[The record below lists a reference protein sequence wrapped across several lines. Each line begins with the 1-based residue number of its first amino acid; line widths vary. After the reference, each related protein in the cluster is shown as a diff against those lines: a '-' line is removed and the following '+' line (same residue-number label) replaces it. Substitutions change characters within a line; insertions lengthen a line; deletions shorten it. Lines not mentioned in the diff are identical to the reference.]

1 MPGTVPSAES
11 HVLKAQ
17 VFKALSHPIRL
28 RLVDALLS
36 GESSVQG
43 LQKALNIDQPIVSQQ
58 LARLRASG
66 IVVSR
71 KEGTTMFYAVTDP
84 MLRDLQH
91 VMKRILDR
99 RRASAHSRV
108 RELAHETGSRRR
120 GRTRV

>member
-28 RLVDALLS
+28 RLVDALLG

-91 VMKRILDR
+91 VVKRILDR
-99 RRASAHSRV
+99 RRAGAHSRV
-108 RELAHETGSRRR
+108 RELANETGSRRR
-120 GRTRV
+120 RRTRA